1 MENLIFIAIASRTN
15 NHIIADI
22 IETQT
27 LVSGFT
33 SAAVENNQVLDAFFS
48 VCNMVLP
55 LRLETSH

>member
-33 SAAVENNQVLDAFFS
+33 SADVENNQVLDAFFFLFAIWL
-48 VCNMVLP
+48 C
-55 LRLETSH
+55 H